1 MSKQLAIS
9 AASSI
14 FAMVACVLLAAPAPN
29 EAGAS
34 AHAAAPAHSPFSLDT
49 VVGLQSIIQ

>member
-34 AHAAAPAHSPFSLDT
+34 AHAAAPAHSPFSLDA